1 MQFRLS
7 AAFQNKLVTMAIQ
20 IKNIEQLKLMRRA
33 GLLVGQTLEL
43 LRESIKPGMT
53 TDALDAIAAANIKRG
68 GGTSNFLGYHG
79 FPATICVSVNEEI
92 VHGIPGSR
100 IINDGDVVSIDCGA
114 IIEGWHGDA
123 AISIGVGSVNPEDQ
137 KLMDVC
143 KESMWR
149 GIAAGKNGA
158 KLSDI
163 GYAIEQYI
171 NSQGTYGILQ
181 EYGGHGIGT
190 EMHQEPHVLNFGR
203 AGQGPEI
210 VAGLAL
216 AIEPMIT
223 RGSARTKVLEDDWTV
238 VSTDSS
244 RGAHFEHSY
253 VICPDGKPFVLTA
266 IDGGKSDLEH
276 RDIEIS
282 SLLS

>member
-1 MQFRLS
+1 
-7 AAFQNKLVTMAIQ
+7 MAIQ
-20 IKNIEQLKLMRRA
+20 IKNLEQLKLMRRA

-68 GGTSNFLGYHG
+68 GGTSNFKGYHG
-79 FPATICVSVNEEI
+79 FPATICVSINDEI

-100 IINDGDVVSIDCGA
+100 VIKEGDVVSIDCGA

-123 AISIGVGSVNPEDQ
+123 AFSIGMGPVNPEDQ

-143 KESMWR
+143 EESMWR

-171 NSQGTYGILQ
+171 NSQGKYGILQ

-203 AGQGPEI
+203 AGQGPQI
-210 VAGLAL
+210 VPGLAL

-223 RGSARTKVLEDDWTV
+223 RGSARTKVLADNWTV
-238 VSTDSS
+238 VAKDGS
-244 RGAHFEHSY
+244 RGVHFENSY
-253 VICPDGKPFVLTA
+253 VICPDGAPFVLTA
-266 IDGGKSDLEH
+266 IDGGRMELG
-276 RDIEIS
+276 RLGIEIS
-282 SLLS
+282 DLL